1 MRNADQHH
9 LAGADRPA
17 GGLHFGNSLEQ
28 HLPAAR
34 QHAQRQRLRERRAA
48 PPFIL
53 RKRGIGRRRRNEAQ
67 PRHQMR
73 EFGEVGEDGGRI
85 GAGVVLGAKLVQR
98 GGRVTLHQMLEQVDD
113 AAAIAEAQHL
123 ADRIGGD
130 RAAAMGDRLVE
141 YRQAIAGR
149 AFGGTR
155 DHGERGVVDLDR
167 FQSRDPGEMG
177 DQQLGVDAPEVEA
190 LAARQHGDRHLADL
204 GGGEDELHM
213 RRRLLERLQKAV
225 EGLRREHVHFV
236 DDVDLVARRHRRVAH
251 LLDDLADVVDAGVRG
266 GVHLDHVDMA
276 AFHDGGAVL
285 ADFVELDRRLVDGRR
300 SCSSAHGRGC
310 APSSSCRHR
319 ARRSASM
326 PGRCGRR
333 RKRWSGCGPSAPG
346 R

>member
-1 MRNADQHH
+1 
-9 LAGADRPA
+9 
-17 GGLHFGNSLEQ
+17 
-28 HLPAAR
+28 
-34 QHAQRQRLRERRAA
+34 
-48 PPFIL
+48 
-53 RKRGIGRRRRNEAQ
+53 
-67 PRHQMR
+67 MR
-73 EFGEVGEDGGRI
+73 EFGEVGEDRGRI

-225 EGLRREHVHFV
+225 EGLRRQHVHFV

-285 ADFVELDRRLVDGRR
+285 ADFVELDRRLVDGGGLVVQRTGEDARR
-300 SCSSAHGRGC
+300 RRLADAAHAGQHPCLGDAAGGESVGQGADHRLLADETAEIGR
-310 APSSSCRHR
+310 AIF
-319 ARRSASM
+319 ARQHAVAAVRLLAQIDPGFAHPPVLLRSASA
-326 PGRCGRR
+326 GRQSLRDRVSPAAREAVNG
-333 RKRWSGCGPSAPG
+333 AA
-346 R
+346 